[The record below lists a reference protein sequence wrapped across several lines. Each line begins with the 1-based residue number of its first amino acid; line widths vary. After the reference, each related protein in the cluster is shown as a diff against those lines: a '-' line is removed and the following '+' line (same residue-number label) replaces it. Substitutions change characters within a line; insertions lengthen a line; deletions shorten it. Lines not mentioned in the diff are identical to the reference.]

1 MKQDLVIIRQQH
13 KRIISTLGL
22 FAITVGM
29 IIAWQISPALAQGE
43 TTPSSSMSI
52 IYPVVTALTA
62 GILAIL
68 QSLLMMTVGFKR
80 LQYSQGIGDGG
91 HEDLARII
99 RRHGNLIENAPI
111 FLVVLALLE
120 MTGVNRFF
128 IIVVASLFVIARL
141 SHAIAFSI
149 TTGPHPLRV
158 IGAFGTVLS
167 IILTS
172 SYLIWSIF

>member
-1 MKQDLVIIRQQH
+1 MKLD
-13 KRIISTLGL
+13 KRIISTVAL
-22 FAITVGM
+22 FTVTVG
-29 IIAWQISPALAQGE
+29 IILAGQIYPAIAQGE
-43 TTPSSSMSI
+43 TETVSSATSI
-52 IYPVVTALTA
+52 TYPVITAVTA

-91 HEDLARII
+91 HEDLARIM
-99 RRHGNLIENAPI
+99 RRHGNLVENAAI

-120 MTGVNRFF
+120 MTGINGLFV
-128 IIVVASLFVIARL
+128 IVFASLFVVARF

-158 IGAFGTVLS
+158 VGAFGTVLS
-167 IILTS
+167 IILS
-172 SYLIWSIF
+172 SGFLIWRVF

>member
-1 MKQDLVIIRQQH
+1 MKKDLVTIRQQH
-13 KRIISTLGL
+13 KRIISTVGL
-22 FAITVGM
+22 FVITVG
-29 IIAWQISPALAQGE
+29 IIFAWQISPAIAQE
-43 TTPSSSMSI
+43 KTVSSATSI
-52 IYPVVTALTA
+52 TYPVVTAFTT

-91 HEDLARII
+91 HEDLARIM
-99 RRHGNLIENAPI
+99 RRHGNLVENAAI

-120 MTGVNRFF
+120 MTGINGLFV
-128 IIVVASLFVIARL
+128 IVFASLFVVARF

-158 IGAFGTVLS
+158 VGAFGTVLS
-167 IILTS
+167 IILS
-172 SYLIWSIF
+172 SGFLIWRVF